1 MPIVAGV
8 DFGTLSVRVTLLDSE
23 RGRLGT
29 AAAGY
34 PLHRSAEDP
43 DLATQSHG
51 DHMDALVKAMHDVL
65 GQTSVAPKEIV
76 ALSLDTTGSSVIPVD
91 DNLQPLD
98 EYLLWCDHRAHKEA
112 RQITELARRE
122 ELEAIAWC
130 GGIYSHE
137 WGFAKLLYW
146 LRNNPDKRSRF
157 ATALEHCDMVAA
169 TLIGIT
175 DPKLVP
181 RSICAMGHK
190 WMWNPRW
197 GGLPPQD
204 FLSRLDP
211 LFVGIR
217 EKLDGNYR
225 TSDAIAGHLGRVWAE
240 RLGIPEGIPIPVGA
254 FDAHWDAIGAGCR
267 EGDVVNVIGTST
279 CIIAMSRQPRLIPG
293 VCGVVPGSVHP
304 AFTGIEAGLSAAG
317 DIFDAIARRAGTD
330 LRTLSEGLEHYGP
343 GQTGLLRLSWDNGD
357 RTVLVNSELG
367 GITLGWNLLHT
378 AKDELFAAIEGTA
391 LHTRIILERLAEYGV
406 PVERVINA
414 GGVPQHNAVL
424 NQVYADV
431 LGKPVLVP
439 DGVLTSLGSGI
450 FGLVAAGVFP
460 SIEAAQQAMC
470 LPFRIYNPRAAAK
483 ACYDDLFELYRRV
496 YFNLGQRDSVPVGLG
511 DVLPELRRIAAA
523 SRADASPH

>member
-1 MPIVAGV
+1 
-8 DFGTLSVRVTLLDSE
+8 
-23 RGRLGT
+23 
-29 AAAGY
+29 
-34 PLHRSAEDP
+34 
-43 DLATQSHG
+43 
-51 DHMDALVKAMHDVL
+51 
-65 GQTSVAPKEIV
+65 
-76 ALSLDTTGSSVIPVD
+76 
-91 DNLQPLD
+91 
-98 EYLLWCDHRAHKEA
+98 
-112 RQITELARRE
+112 
-122 ELEAIAWC
+122 
-130 GGIYSHE
+130 
-137 WGFAKLLYW
+137 
-146 LRNNPDKRSRF
+146 
-157 ATALEHCDMVAA
+157 MVAA

-175 DPKLVP
+175 DPKRVP

-225 TSDAIAGHLGRVWAE
+225 TSDAIAGHLGKAWAE

-293 VCGVVPGSVHP
+293 VCGIVPGSVHP
-304 AFTGIEAGLSAAG
+304 AFTGIEAGLSATG

-330 LRTLSEGLEHYGP
+330 VRTLSKGLEHYAP
-343 GQTGLLRLSWDNGD
+343 GQSGLLRLSWDNGD

-391 LHTRIILERLAEYGV
+391 LHTRIILERLAEHGV

-424 NQVYADV
+424 NQVYANV

-439 DGVLTSLGSGI
+439 DGVPTSLGSGI
-450 FGLVAAGVFP
+450 FGLVAAGVFA

-470 LPFRIYNPRAAAK
+470 LPFKIYNPQGAART
-483 ACYDDLFELYRRV
+483 CYDDLLQLYRSV
-496 YFNLGQRDSVPVGLG
+496 YFSLGQRDSAPARLG

-523 SRADASPH
+523 SRADASLHGTIDVSGINGRDPV